1 MSMIHRFLVGSFAAL
16 ALLVTSSTAFAAPIF
31 VGQLSGDDYPTGLQL
46 TVWNFSASW
55 PDSGDVFEDLKLEVR
70 GQNGDVLAEYD
81 RLHLDVDDFW
91 SPDFEPGAVV
101 VAFGQAHTVAL
112 SLTFRGQLLS
122 ASLFACALDA
132 QDAEGCF
139 VEVDMVDEVWRLAG
153 ASIMYTPTPT
163 PTPIPESPAFLL
175 HAASA
180 VSALAAVRLR
190 RRRRTTHTS

>member
-1 MSMIHRFLVGSFAAL
+1 MSMIHRFLVGSLAAL
-16 ALLVTSSTAFAAPIF
+16 ALVATSSTTFAAPIF

-55 PDSGDVFEDLKLEVR
+55 PDAGDVFEDLRLEVR
-70 GQNGDVLAEYD
+70 NQDGDLLADYD
-81 RLHLDVDDFW
+81 RSRLDVNDFW

-101 VAFGQAHTVAL
+101 VVFGQAYSVAL

-122 ASLFACALDA
+122 ASLFSCALDA

-139 VEVDMVDEVWRLAG
+139 VDVDLGDEVWRLAG
-153 ASIMYTPTPT
+153 APIMYTPTS
-163 PTPIPESPAFLL
+163 TPIPESPAFLL